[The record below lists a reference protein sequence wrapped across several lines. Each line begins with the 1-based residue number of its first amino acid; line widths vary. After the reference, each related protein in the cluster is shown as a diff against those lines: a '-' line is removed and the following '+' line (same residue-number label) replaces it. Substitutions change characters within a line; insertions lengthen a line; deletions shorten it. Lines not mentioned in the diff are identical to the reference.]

1 MSPPLAFLEA
11 GTIPSTSALGD
22 AIGQRLSSSSSPIRT
37 LLDCLC
43 ASTDPAI
50 YAPDISRPP
59 LAHQELRSFVANF
72 SLPHSSRYA
81 RLGRNDRIMVVL
93 PSGPEN
99 AVALLAMSTYHSCA
113 PINANCTTA
122 ELLDDAL
129 RLRARAIVTTV
140 DVAKKLDV
148 GTLEAELGCDIILL
162 HKRTSGSAGLFDLT
176 LLHDTSTSGS
186 FQPSEP
192 HTLDDV
198 SLILHTSGTSGKK
211 KVVRYSLR
219 TLIVGT
225 WCVVQSW
232 DLKPNDINSG
242 FFLLLFVYYTRPAN
256 LLLLSEYDAAFSCR
270 GDSAEL
276 ARARSFRGS
285 GCHVPRLRFQR
296 ILDIV

>member
-11 GTIPSTSALGD
+11 GSIPSTSPLGD

-43 ASTDPAI
+43 TSTNPAI
-50 YAPDISRPP
+50 YAPDASRPP
-59 LAHQELRSFVANF
+59 LTHQELRSFVTNF

-81 RLGRNDRIMVVL
+81 KLGRNDRIMVVL

-113 PINANCTTA
+113 PINANCTTS

-129 RLRARAIVTTV
+129 RLQARAIVTTV

-148 GTLEAELGCDIILL
+148 GALEAGLDCDIILL

-186 FQPSEP
+186 LRPSEP

-232 DLKPNDINSG
+232 DLRSSDINSESSVLVR
-242 FFLLLFVYYTRPAN
+242 LLYI
-256 LLLLSEYDAAFSCR
+256 SS
-270 GDSAEL
+270 
-276 ARARSFRGS
+276 
-285 GCHVPRLRFQR
+285 
-296 ILDIV
+296 